1 MEIHLESILC
11 VDDDPGVLDL
21 LKEYFTQQGF
31 VVFTASD
38 GVEAFLQVKQWMPS
52 AVVMDLFMP
61 RLGGIGALARI
72 KSLNPRIVVILMSG
86 MVNALELVTEAGLRV
101 DGLVPKPLDLAKLSD
116 ILARVGILAPATWAS
131 RHSPDRPRPIRAR
144 VLVVDDEPEMRK
156 MLSEHLQEKGYDVR
170 SVADGEAA
178 LARVPEY
185 RPNIVLLDL
194 MMAGMDGMETLRRIK
209 LLAPTTCVIMVT
221 AIDEIESAR
230 TALGRGASDY
240 VTKPFSMQYLDSVL
254 EVHLLVDHIDP
265 ESK

>member
-1 MEIHLESILC
+1 MELQLESILC
-11 VDDDPGVLDL
+11 VDDDPEVLSM
-21 LKEYFTQQGF
+21 LKEFFTDQGF

-38 GVEAFLQVKQWMPS
+38 GVEAFLQVKQWMPC

-72 KSLNPRIVVILMSG
+72 KALNPGIVVILMSG

-101 DGLVPKPLDLAKLSD
+101 DGLLPKPLDLAKLSE
-116 ILARVGILAPATWAS
+116 ILARVGIVAPATWAS

-144 VLVVDDEPEMRK
+144 VLVVDDEPAVRG

-170 SVADGEAA
+170 SAADGEEA
-178 LARVPEY
+178 LARMPEY

-209 LLAPTTCVIMVT
+209 LMAPETCVIMVT
-221 AIDEIESAR
+221 AIEEIESAR

-265 ESK
+265 NAK